1 MPKEVKGKQC
11 KICGQEAKWE
21 SKISPMGFIKGCRK
35 QGFTDYLTFHYCTIC
50 LNDLGETFWKKMNHF
65 KLG

>member
-1 MPKEVKGKQC
+1 
-11 KICGQEAKWE
+11 
-21 SKISPMGFIKGCRK
+21 MGFIKGCRK